1 MESHRR
7 RLIAPGLNYDN
18 TCEMSTTSSL
28 EPQFFLKFTQAPLPS
43 IQQNV
48 DSESK
53 AGVEH
58 SSYNL
63 DNNLG
68 TVSHSNQRMVA
79 PFWKS

>member
-7 RLIAPGLNYDN
+7 HLIAPGLNYDN
-18 TCEMSTTSSL
+18 TCEMSNTSSL

-43 IQQNV
+43 KRQNI

-58 SSYNL
+58 SSYDL

-68 TVSHSNQRMVA
+68 TVSLSNQRMVA